1 MPGQGTG
8 KNECPVSQLMGCLE
22 WARPLG
28 QQWDEVQLLFKVY
41 RAVRGVYSSAAAGE
55 GYKERGV
62 KR

>member
-1 MPGQGTG
+1 MS
-8 KNECPVSQLMGCLE
+8 SQLMGCLE

-41 RAVRGVYSSAAAGE
+41 GALHGVYSSAAAGE